1 MLVCLFRLL
10 IRKRGPLQKIR
21 AINSEAPL
29 FIILDLIQHEIINAI
44 DFMENYNG
52 CANWN
57 HPHFYSILT
66 NEEKNLIYHFENIF
80 SLNLFVFAT
89 IIQNYKLRKA
99 EI

>member
-1 MLVCLFRLL
+1 MELRYFLNIIIESEIFDLRIMSIIMLVCLFRLL

-52 CANWN
+52 CAN
-57 HPHFYSILT
+57 
-66 NEEKNLIYHFENIF
+66 
-80 SLNLFVFAT
+80 
-89 IIQNYKLRKA
+89 
-99 EI
+99 

>member
-52 CANWN
+52 CAN
-57 HPHFYSILT
+57 
-66 NEEKNLIYHFENIF
+66 
-80 SLNLFVFAT
+80 
-89 IIQNYKLRKA
+89 
-99 EI
+99 